1 MNIFQQFSQLLVL
14 FLLLVLFWHF
24 INRTGKYITTDF
36 HSWNWGSFFQTLL
49 TSFYL
54 KCCEPEQ
61 PIQPIM
67 IRRDETGPAGDVPW
81 FTFEIILF
89 PVGIW
94 LIGIIIGSLE
104 NDFCSLFS
112 NTERDDKITSN
123 IHKVILLIKS
133 SWSTCVQDKYMY
145 MYLQ

>member
-1 MNIFQQFSQLLVL
+1 
-14 FLLLVLFWHF
+14 
-24 INRTGKYITTDF
+24 
-36 HSWNWGSFFQTLL
+36 
-49 TSFYL
+49 
-54 KCCEPEQ
+54 
-61 PIQPIM
+61 M
-67 IRRDETGPAGDVPW
+67 IGRDETGPAGDVPW

-133 SWSTCVQDKYMY
+133 S
-145 MYLQ
+145 